1 MTKHVPPYQASEA
14 DWQDFFE
21 GWDIPEGTT
30 YPVDKN
36 RQWLRMAGKHGSVTF
51 QQTDERLVE
60 QA

>member
-30 YPVDKN
+30 YPVDTD
-36 RQWLRMAGKHGSVTF
+36 RQRLHMAGKHGSVTL
-51 QQTDERLVE
+51 QQTDKRLAE
-60 QA
+60 